1 MAKGSAQKIGGY
13 TWQQEQAF
21 GLGDKALD
29 RFGKGNG
36 QDSLLGAVL
45 ATNLMG
51 SFSGGGLLN
60 PVSNIDQ
67 VKNPSN
73 HNSVD
78 TPVREVYC
86 SNCAKK
92 FLSNMKFCPYCDDP
106 YTACLKCG
114 SDNDKNAKKCVSCG
128 TGLSES
134 GSTCINCSTP
144 LIDGALFCAG
154 CGKSVSESVVS
165 CKRCGYKVGSQPF
178 CSQCGLPNN

>member
-1 MAKGSAQKIGGY
+1 
-13 TWQQEQAF
+13 
-21 GLGDKALD
+21 
-29 RFGKGNG
+29 
-36 QDSLLGAVL
+36 LGAVL

-92 FLSNMKFCPYCDDP
+92 FPSNSKFCPYCGDP
-106 YTACLKCG
+106 YTACQKCG
-114 SDNDKNAKKCVSCG
+114 ADNDKNAKKCVSCG
-128 TGLSES
+128 TGLLGSA
-134 GSTCINCSTP
+134 STCINCSTP
-144 LIDGALFCAG
+144 ITNGSVFCAG
-154 CGKSVSESVVS
+154 CGKPVSESVDS
-165 CKRCGYKVGSQPF
+165 CKRCGYNLGNQPF
-178 CSQCGLPNN
+178 CSQCGFKNS